1 MLGVAM
7 SDIKPKR
14 MMEMLVVSSYLVTFG
29 LAAVCGFSISFVGMS
44 FIVACAAA
52 FILIA
57 VLCTRF
63 KMPRVQEGTIC
74 VAYGFLFTPPIA
86 LSTYLAIWL
95 NLPLQ
100 DHNLAALDAA
110 LGFDWHYVMGVVD
123 SYRALA
129 IMFNVAY
136 STFAFQL
143 LLWPLFLAVGGHT
156 KRAHVMVASFAII
169 CFLSS
174 FISIWTPALGTF
186 VYYDFDASLL
196 KNLDPFYG
204 YDFLDEFNAVRDDTN
219 FVWSLEASKGILTFP
234 SVHAAVAFLCAWAAW
249 PLRLLKYPVLALNV
263 AMACSAVTS
272 ANHYAID
279 VVAGCV
285 VAMVSI
291 VAVARVIGL
300 DRMPATVKVRVAP
313 SESTE
318 DIPATTPALQQ
329 H

>member
-1 MLGVAM
+1 MD
-7 SDIKPKR
+7 DIKPKR
-14 MMEMLVVSSYLVTFG
+14 MMEILVVSSYLVTFG
-29 LAAVCGFSISFVGMS
+29 LAAVCGFSISFVGIP

-52 FILIA
+52 FVLIA
-57 VLCTRF
+57 VLCSRF
-63 KMPRVQEGTIC
+63 EMPRVREGTMC

-95 NLPLQ
+95 KLPLQ

-110 LGFDWHYVMGVVD
+110 FGFDWHYVMGVVD
-123 SYRALA
+123 SYPALA

-143 LLWPLFLAVGGHT
+143 LLWPLFLAIAGHT

-234 SVHAAVAFLCAWAAW
+234 SVHAAVAFLCAWATW
-249 PLRLLKYPVLALNV
+249 PLRLLRYPVLALNV

-279 VVAGCV
+279 VAAGCA
-285 VAMVSI
+285 VAILSI
-291 VAVARVIGL
+291 IAVARVFGL
-300 DRMPATVKVRVAP
+300 DRIPGAVKLGATVNP
-313 SESTE
+313 STE
-318 DIPATTPALQQ
+318 VQRLSSML
-329 H
+329 

>member
-1 MLGVAM
+1 
-7 SDIKPKR
+7 
-14 MMEMLVVSSYLVTFG
+14 
-29 LAAVCGFSISFVGMS
+29 
-44 FIVACAAA
+44 
-52 FILIA
+52 
-57 VLCTRF
+57 
-63 KMPRVQEGTIC
+63 
-74 VAYGFLFTPPIA
+74 
-86 LSTYLAIWL
+86 
-95 NLPLQ
+95 
-100 DHNLAALDAA
+100 
-110 LGFDWHYVMGVVD
+110 
-123 SYRALA
+123 
-129 IMFNVAY
+129 MFNVAY

-143 LLWPLFLAVGGHT
+143 LLWPLFLAIAGYT

-204 YDFLDEFNAVRDDTN
+204 YDFLDEFNAVRDDSN

-234 SVHAAVAFLCAWAAW
+234 SVHAAVAFLCAWATW
-249 PLRLLKYPVLALNV
+249 PLRLLRYPVLALNV

-300 DRMPATVKVRVAP
+300 DRMRAIVKVRVTP

-318 DIPATTPALQQ
+318 EIPATTPALQQ